1 MTTKHTLP
9 FLLLLLAAGAASLA
23 SGAGARSFRVD
34 PKASKATI
42 EVGKSGAFSFAAG
55 HSHEVAGPVS
65 AGDVSVDLK
74 DVSRSHVRIEIDAAA
89 LKVTGK
95 GESPDDVPKVQQTMA
110 GDEVLDVRR
119 YPRIRFESTS
129 VSVKSG
135 APPALDLAVA
145 GNVTLHGVTKSVTV
159 PVAVKI
165 DANSVT
171 ATGRFAVKQ
180 SEFGIKPV
188 SVGGVVSVKDTLD
201 VRFTIVARS
210 AGARESDGEPGR
222 HR

>member
-55 HSHEVAGPVS
+55 HTHEVAGPVS

-129 VSVKSG
+129 VSVK
-135 APPALDLAVA
+135 
-145 GNVTLHGVTKSVTV
+145 
-159 PVAVKI
+159 I